1 MCRTLKKWALLSTSL
16 SLLWVRVS
24 FYSDSWS
31 VDMWVLFVCRGDRW
45 WRYWP
50 PRSPWRQ
57 AGSRTETSTRA
68 GRELQKLSPRCLP
81 CWLAGSEQAESIS
94 PAAASQSP
102 RRAQNLAGTHAAYV
116 TIFLRSH
123 LYLRHVPFVFTPCC
137 IISEKGE
144 SLKQTPQEHNSALC
158 IALKK
163 YSDSQ
168 SWLFL

>member
-1 MCRTLKKWALLSTSL
+1 VLASIVIRGRSTCE
-16 SLLWVRVS
+16 
-24 FYSDSWS
+24 FC
-31 VDMWVLFVCRGDRW
+31 LFAEEIGGGDIDHRGLHGDGR
-45 WRYWP
+45 
-50 PRSPWRQ
+50 
-57 AGSRTETSTRA
+57 AGARTETSTRA

-168 SWLFL
+168 S